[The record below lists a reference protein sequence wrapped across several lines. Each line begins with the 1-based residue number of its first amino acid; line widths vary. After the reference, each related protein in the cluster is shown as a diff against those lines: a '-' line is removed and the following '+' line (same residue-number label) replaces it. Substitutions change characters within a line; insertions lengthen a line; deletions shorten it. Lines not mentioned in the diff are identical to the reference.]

1 MKSLK
6 KFFTLSLLVATLT
19 LSPIFSYENI
29 VNEPFFDFKGSLFEN
44 DSIDTTIDVI
54 KPSKTSLIDKT
65 NTVNFTGIIN
75 MYGLYEINKNSNL
88 YERTVSNNQLQLY
101 SDADFFLDL
110 RFQKGIKGYI
120 DIYLGQIN
128 DPDIPTAQSLIV
140 NIKEYFIDFNLDY
153 TSYFRVGKQYLK
165 WGQGYFWNPID
176 FVNVDKKDFLNL
188 NQALEGVY
196 GLKVHIP
203 NGTKRN
209 LYFFLNSQESD
220 DINDISLVSK
230 YEVALKNIE
239 VGVSSLLKYNQPS
252 RFGLEASTYI
262 FGFDLLTELS
272 IFNGK
277 EPYIS
282 ESTIQ
287 YKPESRQYQWMGQL
301 SKTINWER
309 ANRVRLTYEHYYQTN
324 GFETLNWTDASLM
337 DTIIKAN
344 LYVPNQL
351 AKHYHSAFITLS
363 EFPNHSSTTFTN
375 VLQNITDGSGLIN
388 IGWSYTLIN
397 ELVFNTSLIHY
408 FGDSNSEYKGTGKSL
423 DIRSQMSLK
432 F

>member
-1 MKSLK
+1 
-6 KFFTLSLLVATLT
+6 
-19 LSPIFSYENI
+19 
-29 VNEPFFDFKGSLFEN
+29 
-44 DSIDTTIDVI
+44 
-54 KPSKTSLIDKT
+54 
-65 NTVNFTGIIN
+65 

-272 IFNGK
+272 ILNG
-277 EPYIS
+277 
-282 ESTIQ
+282 
-287 YKPESRQYQWMGQL
+287 
-301 SKTINWER
+301 
-309 ANRVRLTYEHYYQTN
+309 
-324 GFETLNWTDASLM
+324 
-337 DTIIKAN
+337 
-344 LYVPNQL
+344 
-351 AKHYHSAFITLS
+351 
-363 EFPNHSSTTFTN
+363 
-375 VLQNITDGSGLIN
+375 
-388 IGWSYTLIN
+388 
-397 ELVFNTSLIHY
+397 
-408 FGDSNSEYKGTGKSL
+408 
-423 DIRSQMSLK
+423 
-432 F
+432 